1 MDLCE
6 HGVASLRNA
15 LLSGATSCVEHAT
28 ALIARTQAL
37 AHLNGY
43 VDFDPVPFLAQ
54 ARQADVDIARGVSAP
69 LLGVPLAL
77 KDNINTTGFPTG
89 VGTRTLR
96 GRIPAADAEI
106 VKRLK
111 QSGAIISGKAGM
123 HELAFGI
130 SSNNGVTG
138 AIRNPWALDRI
149 PGGSSGGS
157 AVVVAAGLVPG
168 AIGTDTGASVRL
180 PAALCGIAGLRPTV
194 GRVPGTGIA
203 PISSTRDTAGPMA
216 RSIADLALLDTALTG
231 DAAGLAK
238 VDLRGLRLGIPND
251 RFWTPLD
258 ASVAAVMDDTRKELQ
273 RAGVDFVELDLPGLD
288 ALNNSVGFPV
298 GLFEFMAEMPD
309 YLKASGHPLDIE
321 ALLAGIGS
329 PDVAGI
335 LRPLLGSGAIPE
347 PVYRAALADRQRL
360 QELYRR
366 TFAQHQVRALAF
378 PTSALTARPLGTD
391 DTVEFLGQRCPA
403 FMIYIRN
410 TDPGSNAGIPGL
422 SLPAG
427 IGPDG
432 LPVGLEL
439 DGPAGSDRDL
449 LAIGAALETVLPP
462 IGRPSLRSPEGA

>member
-123 HELAFGI
+123 HRSWPSA
-130 SSNNGVTG
+130 SPATTG
-138 AIRNPWALDRI
+138 SLVPSAT
-149 PGGSSGGS
+149 PGHSS